1 LAAAALDFLCLLV
14 YFFPGKQVKSMRIK
28 MKNACRINQG
38 SQRITFLLLFMI
50 LLMSSLLCAFCDART
65 GINEEK
71 GSLAQ
76 NDMPQ
81 DRERMVIILRAYG
94 IKDKAVLAAMGN
106 VRRHMYIPMEYRWRC
121 NPYGDYPCPIGHG
134 QTISQ
139 PYIVAYM
146 TERMKVKSGEK
157 VLEIGTGSGYQA
169 AILAELGAEVYSIEI
184 VRELADHAKKVLK
197 GEGYEKVKVLRGDG
211 YKGWPEHAPFDVI
224 IVTCAPEKVPKK
236 LVEQLK
242 EGGRMILPVGK
253 TFQRLVILRKKKG
266 RAVRENDLRVRFVP
280 MVHEK

>member
-1 LAAAALDFLCLLV
+1 M
-14 YFFPGKQVKSMRIK
+14 KKTNHIK
-28 MKNACRINQG
+28 HESQG
-38 SQRITFLLLFMI
+38 SAFLLLFMI
-50 LLMSSLLCAFCDART
+50 LLMSSLLSAFCDKKT

-76 NDMPQ
+76 EDMRQ
-81 DRERMVIILRAYG
+81 DREKMVIILRAYG
-94 IKDKAVLAAMGN
+94 IKDKAVMDAMAK
-106 VRRHMYIPMEYRWRC
+106 VRRHMYIPMKYRWRC

-146 TERMKVKSGEK
+146 TERMKVKTDEK

-169 AILAELGAEVYSIEI
+169 AILAELGAKVYSIEI
-184 VRELADHAKKVLK
+184 VKELAVHAKKVLND
-197 GEGYEKVKVLRGDG
+197 EGYKKVKILRGDG
-211 YKGWPEHAPFDVI
+211 YKGWPEYAPFDVI

-236 LVEQLK
+236 LLEQLK

-253 TFQRLVILRKKKG
+253 YFQRLVILRKKKG
-266 RAVRENDLRVRFVP
+266 KIIRENDLSVRFVP